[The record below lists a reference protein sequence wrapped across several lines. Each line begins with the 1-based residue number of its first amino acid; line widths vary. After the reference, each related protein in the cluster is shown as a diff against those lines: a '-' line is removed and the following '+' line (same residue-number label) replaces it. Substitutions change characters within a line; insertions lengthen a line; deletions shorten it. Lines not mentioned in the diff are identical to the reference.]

1 MNTPKIDRRKF
12 LKWVGAATALTLP
25 ALLGYNFWRSTQ
37 IDSFPNLSP
46 YAVTDI
52 EPSPSLV
59 APLLLL
65 LNEQSD
71 NPFGPYLAEI
81 LRAEGL
87 NCFQTATLAVVDS
100 TLLAQFDLVLLAE
113 GTLDNAQA
121 ELLTGYVAQGGRLI
135 AMRPDAR
142 LVALFGLERLT
153 GSVESGYLQVNASQ
167 PVGRGINSR
176 ALQFHGSADSY
187 RLAGA
192 QAVAWLSDASDTPS
206 ESPAVTLYAYGQ
218 GQAVLWAFDLARSV
232 AYIRQG
238 NPAWANQERDE
249 LDGVRACDMFKD
261 WIDLERVTIP
271 QADEQQRLLVNLLT
285 VLSQSARPLPRLW
298 YFPSSAPA
306 MLIATGDSHMN
317 IASPIEFV
325 LAQVEKRG
333 GHMSVYYTPP
343 ATDRW
348 RSLARKA
355 RWWLTDLPVVGQ
367 TLANSS
373 TLPTPSLIADWRNR
387 GHEFT
392 FHPYVEE
399 GVEAGYR
406 RYWQEFI
413 AFDYGPIS
421 PTVRTHRILWQGWVE
436 TARVQAAYNLRM
448 NVDYYHIGSVF
459 QKPDDEWTSGHFTGS
474 GLPMKFVD
482 EQGRILNVFQQL
494 TQLVDEHL
502 LEGLGGPANLRAE
515 AALEVS
521 QTVLRRSLT
530 EAPAAITAQFHI
542 DPIALSGLPIS
553 GFPATEA
560 LRWLEGTLDF
570 AVAQGIPIWSA
581 EKWLYFTEA
590 RQATNFDQFDWQ
602 AETQR
607 LSFRVKAPVMPGAE
621 LAVMIPGEHNQ
632 AQLVKLTIDEQPVIP
647 QQRQV
652 GGINY
657 GWVTV
662 ASGPH
667 QIVAIY
673 A

>member
-1 MNTPKIDRRKF
+1 
-12 LKWVGAATALTLP
+12 
-25 ALLGYNFWRSTQ
+25 
-37 IDSFPNLSP
+37 
-46 YAVTDI
+46 
-52 EPSPSLV
+52 
-59 APLLLL
+59 
-65 LNEQSD
+65 
-71 NPFGPYLAEI
+71 EI

-87 NCFQTATLAVVDS
+87 NCFQTATLATVDM

-121 ELLTGYVAQGGRLI
+121 ELLSGYVARGGRLI

-142 LVALFGLERLT
+142 LAALFGLERLI
-153 GSVESGYLQVNASQ
+153 GSVENGYLQVNAGQ
-167 PVGRGINSR
+167 PVGQGINPR
-176 ALQFHGSADSY
+176 ALQFHGPADNY

-206 ESPAVTLYAYGQ
+206 EAPAVTLNVYGQ
-218 GQAVLWAFDLARSV
+218 GQAALWAFDLARSV
-232 AYIRQG
+232 AYTRQG

-249 LDGVRACDMFKD
+249 LEGVRACDMFKD
-261 WIDLERVTIP
+261 WVDLERVVIP
-271 QADEQQRLLVNLLT
+271 QADEQQRLLINLLT
-285 VLSQSARPLPRLW
+285 ALSQSAQPLPRLW
-298 YFPSSAPA
+298 YFPGSAPA

-367 TLANSS
+367 ALANSA

-436 TARVQAAYNLRM
+436 TARVQAAHNLRM

-459 QKPDDEWTSGHFTGS
+459 QKPGGEWTSGHFTGS

-502 LEGLGGPANLRAE
+502 LEGLGGRPTCGPKRPLKFRKLCSG
-515 AALEVS
+515 AA
-521 QTVLRRSLT
+521 
-530 EAPAAITAQFHI
+530 
-542 DPIALSGLPIS
+542 
-553 GFPATEA
+553 
-560 LRWLEGTLDF
+560 
-570 AVAQGIPIWSA
+570 
-581 EKWLYFTEA
+581 
-590 RQATNFDQFDWQ
+590 
-602 AETQR
+602 
-607 LSFRVKAPVMPGAE
+607 
-621 LAVMIPGEHNQ
+621 
-632 AQLVKLTIDEQPVIP
+632 
-647 QQRQV
+647 
-652 GGINY
+652 
-657 GWVTV
+657 
-662 ASGPH
+662 
-667 QIVAIY
+667 
-673 A
+673 